1 MYICNEYYPKSF
13 LGLTHN
19 ELVDELRANIIY
31 KLWLIILYDNEK
43 EEFYINIDNKW
54 ILDNKL
60 KSTEETGNIIVTL
73 IDMLNDL
80 IVEEYKVKIF
90 SYNYIRYDLWEK
102 MIKTKRYSLRE
113 ENYKQN
119 DIYSILNEHLILK
132 NNKYYNQFIL
142 LSDSLQED
150 VLRSTDYERFIKK
163 SKINK
168 KTLCELIQSDLD
180 TEMRFIK

>member
-1 MYICNEYYPKSF
+1 
-13 LGLTHN
+13 
-19 ELVDELRANIIY
+19 
-31 KLWLIILYDNEK
+31 
-43 EEFYINIDNKW
+43 
-54 ILDNKL
+54 
-60 KSTEETGNIIVTL
+60 
-73 IDMLNDL
+73 
-80 IVEEYKVKIF
+80 
-90 SYNYIRYDLWEK
+90 

-119 DIYSILNEHLILK
+119 DIYLILNEHLILK

-168 KTLCELIQSDLD
+168 KTLCELIQYDLD
-180 TEMRFIK
+180 TEMKFIKYSSRQPCLM

>member
-90 SYNYIRYDLWEK
+90 
-102 MIKTKRYSLRE
+102 
-113 ENYKQN
+113 
-119 DIYSILNEHLILK
+119 
-132 NNKYYNQFIL
+132 FIQL
-142 LSDSLQED
+142 H
-150 VLRSTDYERFIKK
+150 
-163 SKINK
+163 
-168 KTLCELIQSDLD
+168 
-180 TEMRFIK
+180 